1 MKKAFCI
8 LLIAILVLSP
18 IKARAVSAESYIVID
33 ADTGK
38 TLYESNAD
46 AKMLIA
52 STTKIMTALVA
63 LEHGKLDDDV
73 KIPAEAEGVEGSSM
87 YLKAGMTMKQEQL
100 LYGLM
105 LASGNDAAT
114 AIAYHIAGSIE
125 DFAKLMNDKAAELGA
140 TNTSFTNP
148 HGLDNEQHYSTARD
162 MAIITAAAM
171 ENDDFVRIASTKSI
185 TINGLTYTNHNKLL
199 WNYDG
204 ILGGKTGYTMAA
216 GRTLVSCCER
226 DGLRLVCVTLRD
238 PDDWDDHMNLYD
250 RAYAE
255 FKRVNV
261 VDSDT
266 EYTEIP
272 VIAGENCT
280 SVPVEASETVT
291 LLLNSEDEVE
301 ISTELPRFVY
311 AGVSEGETAGTLS
324 WTVNGQPGGSVE
336 LVYTE
341 SVERQDAEKKGVW
354 DAVMEKLMGLVE
366 YNLNRF
372 GYYGS

>member
-33 ADTGK
+33 ADTGE

-87 YLKAGMTMKQEQL
+87 YLKAGTTMKQEQL

-148 HGLDNEQHYSTARD
+148 HGLDHEQHYSTARD
-162 MAIITAAAM
+162 MAKITAAAM
-171 ENDDFVRIASTKSI
+171 ENEDFVRIASTKSI

-280 SVPVEASETVT
+280 SVPVEAAETVT